1 MAIKRQKI
9 HFQTVDEL
17 LGAPEYGNKGA
28 EDIEI
33 SKILPFNN
41 HPFKVLDDDKMD
53 ELVES
58 IKQNGVLT
66 PVLVRPLTDGQYE
79 MISGHRRLHATSLAG
94 LTTIPSIIKD
104 MTDNEA
110 ILYMVDSNVQ
120 REEILPSERAFALKM
135 KYDVIKNQKK
145 SGTEFHNL
153 KSREKIGIENGIS
166 GRQVQKYIRLT
177 NLIPQWL
184 ELIDSKKITITI
196 GVEISYLST
205 KFQEW
210 ILEYYFEKK
219 KITVEQIDAIKD
231 IEVEDK
237 EKLYEILDEK
247 ISKVSNTSKITLSD
261 KTLNRYFPSNMP
273 LKEREKIIIELLEKW
288 KATCKV

>member
-17 LGAPEYGNKGA
+17 LGAPEHDNKGA

-145 SGTEFHNL
+145 SGTEFHNI

-210 ILEYYFEKK
+210 LLEYYFEKK

>member
-17 LGAPEYGNKGA
+17 LGAPEHDNKGA

-104 MTDNEA
+104 MTDSEA

-153 KSREKIGIENGIS
+153 KSREK
-166 GRQVQKYIRLT
+166 
-177 NLIPQWL
+177 
-184 ELIDSKKITITI
+184 
-196 GVEISYLST
+196 
-205 KFQEW
+205 
-210 ILEYYFEKK
+210 
-219 KITVEQIDAIKD
+219 
-231 IEVEDK
+231 
-237 EKLYEILDEK
+237 
-247 ISKVSNTSKITLSD
+247 
-261 KTLNRYFPSNMP
+261 NRTMAS
-273 LKEREKIIIELLEKW
+273 R
-288 KATCKV
+288 VR

>member
-17 LGAPEYGNKGA
+17 LGAPEHDNKGA

-53 ELVES
+53 QLVES

-94 LTTIPSIIKD
+94 LTTIPAIVKN

-153 KSREKIGIENGIS
+153 KSREKIGIETGIS

-205 KFQEW
+205 ELQEW

-231 IEVEDK
+231 IEVKDK

-247 ISKVSNTSKITLSD
+247 ISKVTNTSKITLSD
-261 KTLNRYFPSNMP
+261 KTLNRYFPSSMP
-273 LKEREKIIIELLEKW
+273 VKEREKIIIELLEKW